1 MSETKNFTLAVVP
14 GDGIGPEV
22 TTEALKVLD
31 AVAAQHG
38 VTFERTEYDLGA
50 KRWHATGETLPDA
63 ELEEIRKHDAILL
76 GAVGGPERPVRRPR
90 ARSAAQAPVHPRP
103 LREPAAVEDLPVRR
117 IAAGEPG

>member
-1 MSETKNFTLAVVP
+1 VSDKKNFTLAVVP

-38 VTFERTEYDLGA
+38 VTFDRTEYDLGA

-63 ELEEIRKHDAILL
+63 ELAEIRKHDAILL
-76 GAVGGPERPVRRPR
+76 GAVGG
-90 ARSAAQAPVHPRP
+90 
-103 LREPAAVEDLPVRR
+103 
-117 IAAGEPG
+117 

>member
-1 MSETKNFTLAVVP
+1 MSDKKNFTLAVVP

-38 VTFERTEYDLGA
+38 VTFDRTEYDLGA

-63 ELEEIRKHDAILL
+63 ELEETRSCS
-76 GAVGGPERPVRRPR
+76 
-90 ARSAAQAPVHPRP
+90 ARSATRASRP
-103 LREPAAVEDLPVRR
+103 GCSSAVCCSSSGSPSTTT
-117 IAAGEPG
+117 